1 MQSTSSRVRVLSRAT
16 VLLLLTLAL
25 TGALPEPEAAAQN
38 AAQQAAP
45 APEVGPTH
53 AAVPAPTAPV
63 PAPTA
68 AASPPPPAA
77 QSPAA
82 PGQSPA
88 APGES
93 GTPAFGQVR
102 PSTPL
107 RYDTEYP
114 PMHYEGLAQS
124 NRIARL
130 QARLDRGEVKLDFEP
145 GHGYLRS
152 LLKALDIDPSSQVLV
167 YSKTSLQTGE
177 IQAAS
182 PRALYFN
189 EDTYVGWVQGTQQI
203 ELGTMDS
210 TLDQVF
216 YTLRNGSPSGAHFK
230 RETTNCLGCHD
241 SLSYSGGGVP
251 RFLLMSTYVDTHGD
265 ALTHEGSILV
275 TDRTEFKYRWGGWY
289 VTGQQGNEIHL
300 GNMMV
305 HNVQELTHLEGLRR
319 GNLANLDALFDTK
332 PYLTDKSDIVALQV
346 LLHQSTVQDRITE
359 VNWDTRT
366 ALAKASKD
374 PADGHGVTLPPQ
386 IAKQIQDEMD
396 ALVDEMLFVSD
407 PGYNSRLTGNSGFD
421 KWFQARGPRDRHG
434 RSLRELDLTTRLF
447 KYPCSFLIYSDA
459 FTALP
464 VYARDYVY
472 ARLVNILTGKETDP
486 QYGVLSAADRKAVV
500 EILKDT
506 SPQFAAALK
515 RS

>member
-1 MQSTSSRVRVLSRAT
+1 MQSTSSSVRGRRAT
-16 VLLLLTLAL
+16 VLLLLLTLAAWIVISD
-25 TGALPEPEAAAQN
+25 GQAAAQD
-38 AAQQAAP
+38 ADQQ
-45 APEVGPTH
+45 VGPTH
-53 AAVPAPTAPV
+53 APL
-63 PAPTA
+63 
-68 AASPPPPAA
+68 PPPAA
-77 QSPAA
+77 PVNPTAPAEQSPAV
-82 PGQSPA
+82 
-88 APGES
+88 PGEP
-93 GTPAFGQVR
+93 GAPAFAQ
-102 PSTPL
+102 PNASAPL

-130 QARLDRGEVKLDFEP
+130 QVRLDRGEVKLDFES

-216 YTLRNGSPSGAHFK
+216 YTLKNGSPAGAHFK

-251 RFLLMSTYVDTHGD
+251 RFLLMSTYVDTHGN

-275 TDRTEFKYRWGGWY
+275 TDRTEFQYRWGGWY
-289 VTGQQGNEIHL
+289 VTGHQGSEIHL
-300 GNMMV
+300 GNLLV
-305 HNVQELTHLEGLRR
+305 HNVQELTHLDGLRR
-319 GNLANLDALFDTK
+319 GNLDNLDALFDTK

-346 LLHQSTVQDRITE
+346 LLHQSTVQNRITE

-366 ALAKASKD
+366 ALAKAGKD
-374 PADGHGVTLPPQ
+374 PADGHGVTLPAQ
-386 IAKQIQDEMD
+386 MRKQIQDEMD
-396 ALVDEMLFVSD
+396 ALVDEMLFVGD
-407 PGYNSRLTGNSGFD
+407 PGYKSPLAGNSGFD
-421 KWFQARGPRDRHG
+421 KWFQARGPRDRRG

-447 KYPCSFLIYSDA
+447 KYPCSFLIYSEA
-459 FTALP
+459 FDALP
-464 VYARDYVY
+464 VYARDYLY
-472 ARLVNILTGKETDP
+472 ARLVKILTGKELSS
-486 QYGVLSAADRKAVV
+486 QYAVLSAADRKAVV

-506 SPQFAAALK
+506 KPQFAAALK
-515 RS
+515 GG

>member
-1 MQSTSSRVRVLSRAT
+1 
-16 VLLLLTLAL
+16 
-25 TGALPEPEAAAQN
+25 
-38 AAQQAAP
+38 
-45 APEVGPTH
+45 
-53 AAVPAPTAPV
+53 
-63 PAPTA
+63 
-68 AASPPPPAA
+68 
-77 QSPAA
+77 
-82 PGQSPA
+82 
-88 APGES
+88 
-93 GTPAFGQVR
+93 
-102 PSTPL
+102 
-107 RYDTEYP
+107 
-114 PMHYEGLAQS
+114 MHYEGLAQN

-130 QARLDRGEVKLDFEP
+130 QARLDRGEVKLEFER

-216 YTLRNGSPSGAHFK
+216 YTLKNGSQAPAHFK

-251 RFLLMSTYVDTHGD
+251 RFLLMSTYVNTHGD

-275 TDRTEFKYRWGGWY
+275 TDHTEFQYRWGGWY
-289 VTGQQGNEIHL
+289 VTGQQGSAVHL
-300 GNMMV
+300 GNVLV
-305 HNVQELTHLEGLRR
+305 HDVKELINLDQVRR
-319 GNLANLDALFDTK
+319 GNLDNLDALFDTK

-366 ALAKASKD
+366 ALAKAGKD
-374 PADGHGVTLPPQ
+374 PADGRGVTLPPQ
-386 IAKQIQDEMD
+386 SRKQIKDEMD
-396 ALVDEMLFVSD
+396 ALVDEMLFVGD
-407 PGYNSRLTGNSGFD
+407 PGYKSKLTGNSGFD
-421 KWFQARGPRDRHG
+421 KWFQARGPRDSRG

-459 FTALP
+459 FDALP
-464 VYARDYVY
+464 VYAKDYLY
-472 ARLVNILTGKETDP
+472 ARLVSILTGKEHAP
-486 QYGVLSAADRKAVV
+486 QYAALSAADRKAVV
-500 EILKDT
+500 ETLKET
-506 SPQFAAALK
+506 KPQFAAALK
-515 RS
+515 KG